1 MGQANLYLRDKKG
14 FFWNPLQVLM
24 EILSDTTAVA
34 DLFLQ
39 EQITSVN
46 LRD

>member
-1 MGQANLYLRDKKG
+1 MGQANLSLRAKKG

-24 EILSDTTAVA
+24 EFLSDTAAVA

-39 EQITSVN
+39 EQITSSS